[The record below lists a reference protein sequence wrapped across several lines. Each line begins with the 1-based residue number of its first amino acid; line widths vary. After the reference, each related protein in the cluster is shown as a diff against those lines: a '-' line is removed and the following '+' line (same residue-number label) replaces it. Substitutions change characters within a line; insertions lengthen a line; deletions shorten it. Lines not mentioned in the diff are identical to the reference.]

1 MKKRAYYITWSTQD
15 KPTAFNFTGSKGKYF
30 FSYDKKIWDCLS
42 TSSQS
47 IFGHSDKRIKGEI
60 KSQIDTFCVA
70 SPKADTADKQ
80 IAAEGLLELLGLK
93 GKIFYTVSGAE
104 SIENALKMAR
114 QVTGRD
120 YILARRNS
128 YHGATLGALSVT
140 GDWRSEEH
148 LSLGQYTIRI
158 PEPFEDPTG
167 EKTRAIV
174 EKEGPEK
181 FAAFCLETVSGI
193 SGVIVPPHS
202 WWNAIQALCDEY
214 GIKLILDEVFTGFGR
229 TAKPFA
235 FHHFPQLKPDFVAM
249 SKAITGG
256 YVPFGALY
264 TTNETFRFYKKKIL
278 SCGLTNYGHP
288 LGLAALKAV
297 LEIFKQP
304 GLQVELDS
312 KADYFKKKID
322 ILKERFQIEE
332 ERTIGFLTY
341 LKFKKL
347 KSFKLQTFI
356 DHGLYLHAK
365 KNVIVLAPPMIW
377 DEENFDTVF
386 AKLTK
391 ILEDHYEKQAL

>member
-47 IFGHSDKRIKGEI
+47 IFGHSEKKIKGEI
-60 KSQIDTFCVA
+60 IKQIDSFCVA

-114 QVTGRD
+114 QVSGRD
-120 YILARRNS
+120 HILARSNS

-140 GDWRSEEH
+140 GDWRHENH
-148 LSLGQYTIRI
+148 LSLGQYTTRI
-158 PEPFEDPTG
+158 PEPFDDPSG
-167 EKTRAIV
+167 IQTREIV
-174 EKEGPEK
+174 EKAGPEK

-193 SGVIVPPHS
+193 NGVIIPPKS
-202 WWNAIQALCDEY
+202 WWSAIQSLCDEY
-214 GIKLILDEVFTGFGR
+214 GIMLILDEVFTGFGR

-235 FHHFPQLKPDFVAM
+235 FHHFPEIRPDFVTM
-249 SKAITGG
+249 SKSITGG

-264 TTNETFRFYKKKIL
+264 TSNTIFNYYKKNIL

-304 GLQVELDS
+304 GFNKELDNKS
-312 KADYFKKKID
+312 TYFKKKIE
-322 ILKERFQIEE
+322 ILKEEFNIVE

-341 LKFKKL
+341 LRFNKMKE
-347 KSFKLQTFI
+347 FKLQTFI
-356 DHGLYLHAK
+356 DNGLYLHAK
-365 KNVIVLAPPMIW
+365 KDVIVMAPPVIW
-377 DEENFDTVF
+377 DEENYDTVF
-386 AKLTK
+386 EKLTK
-391 ILEDHYEKQAL
+391 ILKDHYEK